1 MTKLQTIFY
10 RTLAIFVSTA
20 SFAFAKEIP
29 NPLGVASFAELV
41 KNLADAVTKIAIPF
55 VVVFLI
61 YAGFLFVSARGN
73 EKQLETAKKTFY
85 WTIIG
90 AAIVVGADALAHAAV
105 NLVQSL
111 GV

>member
-1 MTKLQTIFY
+1 ML
-10 RTLAIFVSTA
+10 TA
-20 SFAFAKEIP
+20 SFASAEEIP

-73 EKQLETAKKTFY
+73 EKQLTNAKEIFK

-90 AAIVVGADALAHAAV
+90 AAVIVGADALANAAV
-105 NLVQSL
+105 SLVQSL
-111 GV
+111 GT